1 MSDNKRNN
9 KILIAIIAV
18 LAVVVIGLIA
28 VIVNKGKNKDED
40 NTTTEAVT
48 EETNASD
55 SDADKADDK
64 KEAQDEDS
72 NEASSSKN
80 DEEKLL
86 CYATVTSTNSWE
98 SNGKQSGQLD
108 IKIVNN
114 SSSDLKDWSVKI
126 EVGKDTTLDS
136 FWNCNTDL
144 KDGVLTLTPVEYNG
158 SVASKQSLGD
168 IGIIVTAAS
177 AGDFNAINQ
186 AVLYVDGVE
195 YKQTETAD
203 AKDDENSD
211 KKDEDKTDD
220 KKDDSEKPKKDDN
233 GKTPYDNHGK
243 LSVKGTDIVDSN
255 GDKFQLKG
263 PSTHGIAWFP
273 DYVSYDTFKTFR
285 DDWGANM
292 IRIAMYTD
300 ENGGYCSGGDKAY
313 LKGLVDEGV
322 NAATDLGMY
331 VIVDWHILHD
341 LNPQVNKADAIAFF
355 EEVTEK
361 YKDYDNVIYEI
372 CNEPNGGT
380 SWSDVKSYAEEV
392 IPVIRKNCPD
402 AIIIVGTPTWSQDVD
417 IAANDPITGYDNIMY
432 AVHFYAT
439 THKDNIRNKAQ
450 TALDKGIPVFISEC
464 SICDASG
471 NGAIDYG
478 EAEKWFSFI
487 NDNNLSY
494 AVWNISNKDET
505 SSLISSSCNKTSGWS
520 DDELSETG
528 KWFKDI
534 MSK

>member
-1 MSDNKRNN
+1 MNNENENDYLNKESQKENENENEGGNGNN
-9 KILIAIIAV
+9 NNIIEKV
-18 LAVVVIGLIA
+18 
-28 VIVNKGKNKDED
+28 
-40 NTTTEAVT
+40 
-48 EETNASD
+48 ETNNWLINS
-55 SDADKADDK
+55 
-64 KEAQDEDS
+64 E
-72 NEASSSKN
+72 NEEN
-80 DEEKLL
+80 
-86 CYATVTSTNSWE
+86 
-98 SNGKQSGQLD
+98 NGKQSGQFD

-114 SSSDLKDWSVKI
+114 SSSELKDWSVKI
-126 EVGKDTTLDS
+126 DVGKDTSVDS

-177 AGDFNAINQ
+177 SDDFKAINQ
-186 AVLYVDGVE
+186 AVLYVDGTE
-195 YKQTETAD
+195 YKEKETAD
-203 AKDDENSD
+203 SSNDDNKEDTNDSDNNDNQEKKKEN
-211 KKDEDKTDD
+211 
-220 KKDDSEKPKKDDN
+220 N

-243 LSVKGTDIVDSN
+243 LSVKGTDIVDAN

-292 IRIAMYTD
+292 YTD
-300 ENGGYCSGGDKAY
+300 ENGGYCSGGDKTY

-341 LNPQVNKADAIAFF
+341 LNPQVNKSDAIAFF
-355 EEVTEK
+355 EEMTEK
-361 YKDYDNVIYEI
+361 YKGYDNIIYEI

-380 SWSDVKSYAEEV
+380 TWSDVKDYAEEV

-432 AVHFYAT
+432 AVHFYAS

-471 NGAIDYG
+471 NGAIDYD
-478 EAEKWFSFI
+478 EADKWFSFI

-505 SSLISSSCNKTSGWS
+505 SSLISSGCNKTSGWS

-528 KWFKDI
+528 KWFKSI
-534 MSK
+534 MNK

>member
-48 EETNASD
+48 EEINASD
-55 SDADKADDK
+55 SDADKADNKDDV
-64 KEAQDEDS
+64 QDEDS

-114 SSSDLKDWSVKI
+114 SSSELKDWSVKI

-177 AGDFNAINQ
+177 AGDFKAINQ

-341 LNPQVNKADAIAFF
+341 LNPQVNKADELHFL
-355 EEVTEK
+355 
-361 YKDYDNVIYEI
+361 
-372 CNEPNGGT
+372 
-380 SWSDVKSYAEEV
+380 
-392 IPVIRKNCPD
+392 RK
-402 AIIIVGTPTWSQDVD
+402 
-417 IAANDPITGYDNIMY
+417 
-432 AVHFYAT
+432 
-439 THKDNIRNKAQ
+439 
-450 TALDKGIPVFISEC
+450 
-464 SICDASG
+464 
-471 NGAIDYG
+471 
-478 EAEKWFSFI
+478 
-487 NDNNLSY
+487 
-494 AVWNISNKDET
+494 
-505 SSLISSSCNKTSGWS
+505 
-520 DDELSETG
+520 
-528 KWFKDI
+528 
-534 MSK
+534 